1 MTKSNYTIILEGTDL
16 RFRYRNDELIKFRK
30 IWKKHRSNKKKTLIT
45 MNEIAEELGMTPDN
59 VALLAIDQ
67 ARKGKIQ

>member
-16 RFRYRNDELIKFRK
+16 RFRYRNDELINFRK
-30 IWKKHRSNKKKTLIT
+30 IWKKHRNNKKKTLIT